1 MDSRPYAGC
10 LSHLCGQ
17 IQRLLRFTKGRL
29 TTLTLLG
36 LIAAQ
41 PVYAEQLRLVAA
53 QRGNWETAVPELG
66 KAQGI
71 FRKHGVDLDIIYS
84 QGTGETIQLVVSG
97 QVDVGIS
104 LGTLSVMGAYQK
116 GAPIR
121 VIASS
126 STGFEETFFY
136 VPAAS
141 PVRSMKDTNGKTVA
155 FATVGSSTQIAALS
169 LISLAGTSAKGIAT
183 GDVPATLTQVMSGQV
198 DIGWATAPFLLDQ
211 ISKGEV
217 RMIARASDAPRLR
230 NMTMR
235 VQVANAKSYLEKP
248 ELIKNYLVAYRET
261 LDWMYASPEAK
272 HRYMAFS
279 GLSETAV
286 NSMMKDFISRESLQ
300 TERLHGLDENIE
312 DARAFKFLQSPLTQE
327 QVTELFR
334 IPVKEN

>member
-1 MDSRPYAGC
+1 MR
-10 LSHLCGQ
+10 
-17 IQRLLRFTKGRL
+17 
-29 TTLTLLG
+29 LTLLSRSLSLWRTLTNAKAG
-36 LIAAQ
+36 AVSLVMLAFAG
-41 PVYAEQLRLVAA
+41 PLAVCAEPLRLVAA

-66 KAQGI
+66 KDQGI

-121 VIASS
+121 VIAAS

-136 VPAAS
+136 VPATS

-169 LISLAGTSAKGIAT
+169 LISLAGSTAKGVAT

-198 DIGWATAPFLLDQ
+198 DVGWATAPFLLDQ
-211 ISKGEV
+211 INRGEV
-217 RMIARASDAPRLR
+217 RMIARASDVPRLR
-230 NMTMR
+230 RMTMR
-235 VQVANAKSYLEKP
+235 VQVANAKSYGEKP
-248 ELIKNYLVAYRET
+248 ELMKRYLAAYRET
-261 LDWMYASPEAK
+261 LDWMYSSPEAK
-272 HRYMAFS
+272 LRYMAFS

-286 NSMMKDFISRESLQ
+286 NSMMKEFISRDSLQ
-300 TERLHGLDENIE
+300 TEMLHGLAENIE
-312 DARAFKFLQSPLTQE
+312 DARSFKFLQAPLTQD
-327 QVTELFR
+327 QVVELFR